1 MNRKWNAIA
10 TTINLNA
17 DVHFEHNVDGSVNL
31 HSDHMDAINTTLES
45 NASSVQSLKNDN
57 EQLTAQI
64 DEHKAS
70 IDASKTQIDE
80 LNAKVVQL
88 ETDLSASCNALATA
102 NADLLAAKDVIA
114 RRPVADQPILNNA
127 NGPDEV
133 SFSEKVKDLPHNIEA
148 DKILK

>member
-31 HSDHMDAINTTLES
+31 HSDHMDAINTTLEA
-45 NASSVQSLKNDN
+45 NASSLQSLQGDN
-57 EQLTAQI
+57 EKLTAQV

-80 LNAKVVQL
+80 LNAKVAQL
-88 ETDLSASCNALATA
+88 ETDLSASADALATV

-114 RRPVADQPILNNA
+114 RRPVAAQPILNNMGGA
-127 NGPDEV
+127 DDT
-133 SFSEKVKDLPHNIEA
+133 SFADKVKDLPHNIEA